1 MHYPVTE
8 FGMEGTAKQG
18 LTNTDSVIIETV
30 RKRVV
35 DAMKS
40 KFPETEIMRK
50 RFVLESLV
58 EEINRQKLEETEY
71 HRNPFEETMNETVLD
86 ALHQAKQE
94 PEMDA
99 KSSHE
104 LVETESQRNP
114 FEETMN
120 ETVLD
125 ALHQAKLEPGIKET
139 ELTGFQTPGIS
150 KENRNSKTVVDVKEP
165 GMEGTAMDCL
175 ILRIQDI
182 VKQHREN

>member
-86 ALHQAKQE
+86 ALHQAK
-94 PEMDA
+94 
-99 KSSHE
+99 
-104 LVETESQRNP
+104 
-114 FEETMN
+114 
-120 ETVLD
+120 
-125 ALHQAKLEPGIKET
+125 LEPGIKET